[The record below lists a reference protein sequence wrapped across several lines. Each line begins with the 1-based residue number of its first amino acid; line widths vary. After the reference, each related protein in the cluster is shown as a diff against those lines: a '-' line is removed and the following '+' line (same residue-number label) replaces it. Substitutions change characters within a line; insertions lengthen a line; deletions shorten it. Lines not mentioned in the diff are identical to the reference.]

1 MSNLTE
7 TWKRN
12 TSETDCVIKCN
23 HVSTD
28 GQFDSD
34 ASVSAGTVHSERLF
48 ERGKQKCMF
57 IVPSTDVTG
66 WMMFVLMC

>member
-1 MSNLTE
+1 M
-7 TWKRN
+7 RVVVRQGFY
-12 TSETDCVIKCN
+12 C
-23 HVSTD
+23 TD

-48 ERGKQKCMF
+48 ERGKQNCMF

-66 WMMFVLMC
+66 WMMFALMC